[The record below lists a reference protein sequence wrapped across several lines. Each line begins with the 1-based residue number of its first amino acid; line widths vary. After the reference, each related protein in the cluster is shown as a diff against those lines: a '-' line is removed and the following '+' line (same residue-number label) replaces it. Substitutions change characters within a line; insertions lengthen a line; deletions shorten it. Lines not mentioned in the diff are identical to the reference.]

1 MPLSMLREFLDRNGI
16 RYTVISHSVA
26 YTAQGIAALTH
37 TPGRELAKTVM
48 VMVDGRLTMA
58 VVPAS
63 LRVDLYRLKK
73 YLGAETVEL
82 ASENEFRDHFADCE
96 TGSMPPFGNLYGMD
110 VFVDQTLAE
119 NLAKDKEIAFN
130 AGSHRELVR
139 MRFADFRDL
148 VKPAIIPL
156 ARAELVCA
164 RLERCGS
171 ALFLRL
177 SLRKTVPS
185 RGHRQQRPLPPSEP
199 VWDGP
204 ACFSFFHTIF
214 INRCVRF
221 ALQFNL
227 KFPGGN

>member
-1 MPLSMLREFLDRNGI
+1 
-16 RYTVISHSVA
+16 
-26 YTAQGIAALTH
+26 
-37 TPGRELAKTVM
+37 M

-63 LRVDLYRLKK
+63 LRVDLYRLRK
-73 YLGAETVEL
+73 YLVR
-82 ASENEFRDHFADCE
+82 NR
-96 TGSMPPFGNLYGMD
+96 SMPPFGNLYGMD

-139 MRFADFRDL
+139 MRFADFRNL

-156 ARAELVCA
+156 AAGRAGA
-164 RLERCGS
+164 RAAERCGS
-171 ALFLRL
+171 CGSGLFLRL

-185 RGHRQQRPLPPSEP
+185 SGHRQQRPLPPSEP
-199 VWDGP
+199 AWDGP

-221 ALQFNL
+221 ALQINS
-227 KFPGGN
+227 KFAGGN